1 MVNIGNIEKKRRKN
15 MKYFDFT
22 FSFSISMI
30 LYFVAVMVGFQEGYI
45 SLLLFAI
52 PTLLLTV
59 SLFILGGYYRLDD
72 KNK

>member
-1 MVNIGNIEKKRRKN
+1 

-22 FSFSISMI
+22 FSFSVSMI
-30 LYFVAVMVGFQEGYI
+30 LYFIAVMIGFLESYI

-52 PTLLLTV
+52 PTLLLKV

-72 KNK
+72 NSEK

>member
-1 MVNIGNIEKKRRKN
+1 MV
-15 MKYFDFT
+15 
-22 FSFSISMI
+22 